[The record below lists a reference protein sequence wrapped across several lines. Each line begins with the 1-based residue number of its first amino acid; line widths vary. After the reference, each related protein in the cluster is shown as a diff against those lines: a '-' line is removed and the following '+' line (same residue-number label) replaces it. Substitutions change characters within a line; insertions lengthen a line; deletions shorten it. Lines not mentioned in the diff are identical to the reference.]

1 LLIKQNAQHRAL
13 HHLVRVRFGSVRRLF
28 RDVQREARVRGT
40 SAGSAPGALG
50 QAVAASTL
58 AAAALFNPRRRRVQ
72 KVVDRRFNRA
82 SYDAEQTAA
91 ARLKEA
97 LELDPVRDDLAGVVQ
112 LTLEPPTSRYRSGHQ
127 TELAIAD
134 RNQ

>member
-1 LLIKQNAQHRAL
+1 VAIGLG
-13 HHLVRVRFGSVRRLF
+13 LVG
-28 RDVQREARVRGT
+28 G
-40 SAGSAPGALG
+40 
-50 QAVAASTL
+50 AVAKPGIVNVLEVGLL
-58 AAAALFNPRRRRVQ
+58 ALPIAIGVGIGEVLAVPRR
-72 KVVDRRFNRA
+72 
-82 SYDAEQTAA
+82 YDAEQTAA